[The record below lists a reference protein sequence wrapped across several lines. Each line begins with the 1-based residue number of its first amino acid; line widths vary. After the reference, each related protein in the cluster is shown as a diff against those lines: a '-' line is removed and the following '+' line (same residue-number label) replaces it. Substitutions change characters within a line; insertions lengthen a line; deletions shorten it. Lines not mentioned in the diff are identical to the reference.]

1 MLRRSEEYRVLGS
14 EYDLLRSCF
23 PTLHMGLEAS
33 RGSTVGQSETE
44 RNLSRNCSPQSAVC
58 SLQLAS
64 SGAGLGWV
72 RHARWSLKTRN
83 RVLFVLHYWATVQL
97 PVLEFQ
103 NPKLSNKLPASGSS
117 NTVGAGL
124 APPLCISCGP
134 CPGPWAFI
142 SGELIVGLSGM
153 SDTTRLERLRSIFRG
168 STPTS
173 SMTEED
179 LRWRDGRL
187 FRKAVGIGR
196 RNSQLRTVLHVRRF
210 GRVHVGKR
218 VAYLVPTQAN
228 HTPSSYTT
236 PHS

>member
-1 MLRRSEEYRVLGS
+1 
-14 EYDLLRSCF
+14 
-23 PTLHMGLEAS
+23 MGLEAS
-33 RGSTVGQSETE
+33 QVSKVGQWKQRGTSVGTAV
-44 RNLSRNCSPQSAVC
+44 RSLQSPARQLGRWLRLGQAREMVTQNAEQSALRS
-58 SLQLAS
+58 SLL
-64 SGAGLGWV
+64 
-72 RHARWSLKTRN
+72 
-83 RVLFVLHYWATVQL
+83 WATVQL
-97 PVLEFQ
+97 PILEFQ

-187 FRKAVGIGR
+187 FWEPVGIGR
-196 RNSQLRTVLHVRRF
+196 RNSQLRTVLHVRCF
-210 GRVHVGKR
+210 GRMHVGKR
-218 VAYLVPTQAN
+218 VAYLGPTQAN